1 MTLNSIKDESKWNFQ
16 VFQKVRVPKRKERI
30 RAHRIFSLRKT
41 MQKWERRGT
50 SIESSSINGR
60 STVDQSKVGFD
71 YWRFVFVFFV
81 FFWEAIADTFSAPK
95 SQYIDQ
101 NQHKALPFF
110 QKEKKTNKQ
119 KKTDNYRVF
128 FYRVLTTIEIDHRR
142 RFYRVL
148 PRFHRPHP
156 SFHWIS
162 MFQYK
167 KKTR

>member
-71 YWRFVFVFFV
+71 YWRFVFVLFFL
-81 FFWEAIADTFSAPK
+81 FFLGGHCRHVLGTQKSIHRSKSTQSPSLLPK
-95 SQYIDQ
+95 R
-101 NQHKALPFF
+101 
-110 QKEKKTNKQ
+110 KKNKQ
-119 KKTDNYRVF
+119 TKEDRQLPSF
-128 FYRVLTTIEIDHRR
+128 FLPSFDHDRNR
-142 RFYRVL
+142 SPAAVL
-148 PRFHRPHP
+148 P
-156 SFHWIS
+156 SFTEVSPATPTIPLDL
-162 MFQYK
+162 YVPI
-167 KKTR
+167 